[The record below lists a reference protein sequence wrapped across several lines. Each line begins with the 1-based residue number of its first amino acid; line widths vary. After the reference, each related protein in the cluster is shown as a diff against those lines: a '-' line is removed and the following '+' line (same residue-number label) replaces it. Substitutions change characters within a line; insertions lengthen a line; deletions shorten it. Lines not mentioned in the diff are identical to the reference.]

1 MMIPFLMLALASAP
15 VRCNL
20 NALTP
25 EERME
30 QSNAFKHLLPLF
42 VDRKEL
48 ADGYRLS
55 GPAIPLPILTQWI
68 DRERRCCP
76 FLRFQVDFAPEQG
89 PVSVTIRGP
98 KGTRELLRE
107 GFRRRD

>member
-55 GPAIPLPILTQWI
+55 GPAIPLQFSPSGSTANAVAALFCGFKWILLQNKALS
-68 DRERRCCP
+68 R
-76 FLRFQVDFAPEQG
+76 
-89 PVSVTIRGP
+89 
-98 KGTRELLRE
+98 
-107 GFRRRD
+107 